1 MKATTPKRLRRIA
14 IWILLDLCF
23 TAGVLAFSAWADETA
38 AVAHPKMAGC
48 YCGCAHG
55 KTAAGCG
62 KMCDLPKYTG
72 KWWAVSCAK
81 PRASAPTENPGA
93 GPRMPHPAKAERA
106 SN

>member
-1 MKATTPKRLRRIA
+1 MA
-14 IWILLDLCF
+14 IWLLLDFCLAVGLFAF
-23 TAGVLAFSAWADETA
+23 TAWADDSARVTSPH
-38 AVAHPKMAGC
+38 VAGC

-55 KTAAGCG
+55 KTAVGCG

-81 PRASAPTENPGA
+81 PRATTPSENPGA